1 MNKSKGQTITTII
14 LLLICIVLTAAI
26 VYKLFNS
33 TEERVPMQSQQ
44 TSSGAVNVYTEEMQ
58 KGEFLKTIRVYGTVI
73 NEADD
78 INIISSTSGYVTD
91 ITVEEGDEVKAGD
104 IIAYVDASVPGSS
117 YKQAAIT
124 SKVSGKIG
132 TINTAVGNYITQNS
146 AIATVEPDAILKIE
160 ADIPEIYLSTIKIG
174 SEATVT
180 SSLIKEMN
188 INATVSEISSSIDTS
203 SRTFE
208 ITLSTDDLS
217 LLKEG
222 MVVTMDLVTESYQD
236 VLSIPLSSVSVL
248 SGKTYVYT
256 VENGNAVQ
264 KEVTLSS
271 DNGER
276 YLLTSGL
283 EEGAIV
289 ITEGNV
295 NEGSAVNILER

>member
-26 VYKLFNS
+26 VYKLFSS
-33 TEERVPMQSQQ
+33 TEEKLPMQAQQ
-44 TSSGAVNVYTEEMQ
+44 TTSLVNVYTEEVA
-58 KGEFLKTIRVYGTVI
+58 KGDFSKTIRVYGTVI

-91 ITVEEGDEVKAGD
+91 ITVEEGDEVQTGD
-104 IIAYVDASVPGSS
+104 IIAYVDASTPGSS

-124 SKVSGKIG
+124 SKASGKIG
-132 TINTAVGNYITQNS
+132 TISTAEGNYITQNS
-146 AIATVEPDAILKIE
+146 AIATVEPEAILKIE
-160 ADIPEIYLSTIKIG
+160 ADIPEIYLSTIKVG

-180 SSLIKEMN
+180 SSLVEEME
-188 INATVSEISSSIDTS
+188 INAIVSEISSSIDTS

-208 ITLSTDDLS
+208 ITLSADDLS

-236 VLSIPLSSVSVL
+236 VLSVPLSAVSVL

-256 VENGNAVQ
+256 IEDSKATQ
-264 KEVTLSS
+264 KEVELSS

-283 EEGAIV
+283 EEGSIV

-295 NEGSAVNILER
+295 SEGSTVNILER

>member
-14 LLLICIVLTAAI
+14 LLLICIVLTGSI

-33 TEERVPMQSQQ
+33 SEEKIPLQMQQ
-44 TSSGAVNVYTEEMQ
+44 TASSAVNVYTEEMQ
-58 KGEFLKTIRVYGTVI
+58 KGEFLKTIRVYGTVT

-78 INIISSTSGYVTD
+78 INIISSTSGYVTELL
-91 ITVEEGDEVKAGD
+91 VKEGDDVKAGD
-104 IIAYVDASVPGSS
+104 IIAYVDASTPGSS
-117 YKQAAIT
+117 YKQAVIT
-124 SKVSGKIG
+124 SKASGKIG
-132 TINTAVGNYITQNS
+132 SISTSAGNYITQN
-146 AIATVEPDAILKIE
+146 ATIASVEPETILRIE
-160 ADIPEIYLSTIKIG
+160 ADIPEIYLSSIKIG

-208 ITLSTDDLS
+208 ITLSADDLS

-236 VLSIPLSSVSVL
+236 VLSIPLGSVSIL

-256 VENGNAVQ
+256 VEDGKAVQ

-276 YLLTSGL
+276 YLLVSGL
-283 EEGAIV
+283 DEGSIV
-289 ITEGNV
+289 ITEGTV
-295 NEGSAVNILER
+295 SEGSTVNILER